1 LYESKHSNRIFGYGI
16 LSIGSITALLLLL
29 PENLT
34 QRFFDVSQSA
44 VIMTQQ
50 GVENVNTITTR
61 FEYWS
66 MSLQAWVS
74 SVTNFFVG
82 LGVGGFS
89 SLFIWGDWRWY
100 PHNLFFE
107 IIAEL
112 GLIGLI
118 IMISFLTKFYQLINK
133 GIQQGSFTDHSA
145 LWVAGTVVMFI
156 AAQFSG
162 DFNDNRILWMLI
174 GVSIAST
181 HVDRLN
187 HLRSD

>member
-1 LYESKHSNRIFGYGI
+1 
-16 LSIGSITALLLLL
+16 
-29 PENLT
+29 
-34 QRFFDVSQSA
+34 
-44 VIMTQQ
+44 
-50 GVENVNTITTR
+50 
-61 FEYWS
+61 
-66 MSLQAWVS
+66 
-74 SVTNFFVG
+74 
-82 LGVGGFS
+82 
-89 SLFIWGDWRWY
+89 
-100 PHNLFFE
+100 
-107 IIAEL
+107 
-112 GLIGLI
+112 
-118 IMISFLTKFYQLINK
+118 MISLLTKSYQLINK

>member
-1 LYESKHSNRIFGYGI
+1 MGSEMCIRDRLIRNKPSQSLHYFIMLFVLLLSIILSGSRGPLVSIIIGSIIYALLYESKHSNRIFGYGI
-16 LSIGSITALLLLL
+16 LAIGSITALLLLL

-50 GVENVNTITTR
+50 GVEKVNTIATR

-118 IMISFLTKFYQLINK
+118 IMISFLTKFYQLINL
-133 GIQQGSFTDHSA
+133 S
-145 LWVAGTVVMFI
+145 
-156 AAQFSG
+156 
-162 DFNDNRILWMLI
+162 LI
-174 GVSIAST
+174 HI
-181 HVDRLN
+181 
-187 HLRSD
+187 